1 MNLTKPLFALAKL
14 LHICKVSRQRWP
26 IIVNAGWQIERL
38 EPVCVGGVW
47 WWCGE
52 RERGALTLVNQ
63 SHPHQLVHQEA
74 NEEGQHEEWQQDHL
88 GTEAPS
94 VSRGEITWATG

>member
-1 MNLTKPLFALAKL
+1 
-14 LHICKVSRQRWP
+14 
-26 IIVNAGWQIERL
+26 
-38 EPVCVGGVW
+38 VCCVW

-74 NEEGQHEEWQQDHL
+74 NEEGQHEEKQQDHL

-94 VSRGEITWATG
+94 MSRGTRSPGQQANRGWIIERNLGSLQCHFLTQEGISVNSD

>member
-1 MNLTKPLFALAKL
+1 M
-14 LHICKVSRQRWP
+14 
-26 IIVNAGWQIERL
+26 
-38 EPVCVGGVW
+38 VCGVW

-74 NEEGQHEEWQQDHL
+74 NEEGQHHKSGNKITLAPRHRARVEATSPGQQANTGWIVERNL
-88 GTEAPS
+88 GSLQGQVLTQDGIS
-94 VSRGEITWATG
+94 VNSD

>member
-1 MNLTKPLFALAKL
+1 MRVHTKKL
-14 LHICKVSRQRWP
+14 LNYRQNCPDVGCHIAL
-26 IIVNAGWQIERL
+26 IALIVRSVWQIEGL
-38 EPVCVGGVW
+38 ESQPWW

-74 NEEGQHEEWQQDHL
+74 NEEGQHEEKQQDHL

-94 VSRGEITWATG
+94 MSRGNKIT

>member
-1 MNLTKPLFALAKL
+1 M
-14 LHICKVSRQRWP
+14 C
-26 IIVNAGWQIERL
+26 
-38 EPVCVGGVW
+38 CVW

-74 NEEGQHEEWQQDHL
+74 NEEGQHEEKQQDHL

-94 VSRGEITWATG
+94 MSNKQQDHLGNKTLIRGWIMKRNLGSLQGQVLTQEGISVNSD